1 MPRTIVALLALALA
15 APALAAPAPAP
26 AAPAAPAPAARG
38 ALAAPAPGAPIT
50 PAAPAVPAPAAQAP
64 SPILAYV
71 PDDATLAVVVRFG
84 QLTRTDFWKM
94 LTSPE
99 VGLDRWVP
107 LNSPLAVDYAKDV
120 VAAVYWFELERGQ
133 GQPLAVPRSGVA
145 LEMTRD
151 VRGDEILKMPVL
163 SRSVPGAAVPAYP
176 TGEGCLV
183 ALPSPRVVVLVTAE
197 GSPPAEYLAR
207 VLARA
212 AGAKEPPGPLPMA
225 ALEAP
230 GDVTLAAHVPPALK
244 EAVAE
249 EYDLYRR
256 QTLRPEMDMDRL
268 MGFALYYNLVRMAL
282 QAEQVTG
289 SLDLG
294 RDADAL
300 RLDVAFAAARMA
312 PFMADLAQALA
323 DPLQMGL
330 PAVLGGRPLAE
341 PPAEPFYR
349 AVAEDGGVRLTM
361 TRTSAYR
368 FVNGLARSAEEMAAA
383 ESARQASAG
392 NLRTLATAIQ
402 TYLITRGGYPRAWA
416 DLARED
422 LIRGS
427 EILQNPALTTHL
439 ATGDYALVPLD
450 KASAQ
455 RRPWQKVLAYESYP
469 AGAEPP
475 HLNVLFADGHV
486 EYVDVVQ
493 FRLLYRQTLE
503 SLGRPK

>member
-15 APALAAPAPAP
+15 APATPAPAVPALAAPAT
-26 AAPAAPAPAARG
+26 PAAPAPAA
-38 ALAAPAPGAPIT
+38 PGAP
-50 PAAPAVPAPAAQAP
+50 AAPVPAAAQAA

-71 PDDATLAVVVRFG
+71 PDGATLAVVIRFG

-99 VGLDRWVP
+99 VGLDRWVRSD
-107 LNSPLAVDYAKDV
+107 SPLALDYAKDV

-133 GQPLAVPRSGVA
+133 GQPLAVLRAGVA

-151 VRGDEILKMPVL
+151 VLGDDILKTPVL
-163 SRSVPGAAVPAYP
+163 ARSVPEVPVPAYP
-176 TGEGCLV
+176 AEEGGLV
-183 ALPSPRVVVLVTAE
+183 ALPSPRVVVRVTAE
-197 GSPPAEYLAR
+197 GSSPAEYLAK
-207 VLARA
+207 VFARA
-212 AGAKEPPGPLPMA
+212 AGPRDRPGPLPMA

-230 GDVTLAAHVPPALK
+230 GEITLAAHVPGALK

-300 RLDVAFAAARMA
+300 RLNVAFAAARMA

-349 AVAEDGGVRLTM
+349 AVVEDGGVRLAM

-368 FVNGLARSAEEMAAA
+368 FVSGLARSAEEMAAE
-383 ESARQASAG
+383 ESARQASAE

-422 LIRGS
+422 LIRGT
-427 EILQNPALTTHL
+427 EVLQNPALTTHL

-475 HLNVLFADGHV
+475 RLNVLFADGHV
-486 EYVDVVQ
+486 EYVDIVQ